1 MNDLTHFNAKRIER
15 TQNRAWEI
23 LDLLREE
30 PNLTYPQILKTLAKR
45 WDKSEDTVKHVF
57 QYLQRQGLVKSEK
70 VWKVAERKR

>member
-15 TQNRAWEI
+15 TQNRALEI

-45 WDKSEDTVKHVF
+45 WDKSEDTVKRVF

-70 VWKVAERKR
+70 VWKVVERKR